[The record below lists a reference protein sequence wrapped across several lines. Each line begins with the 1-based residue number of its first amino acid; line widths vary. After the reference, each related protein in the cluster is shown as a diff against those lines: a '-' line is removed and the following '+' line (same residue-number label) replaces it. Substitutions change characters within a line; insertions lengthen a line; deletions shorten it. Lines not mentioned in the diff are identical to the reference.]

1 MYLWIQIECICRPW
15 LNVFVDRALK
25 VLRVMYIVHPG
36 PRRVRAPSLP
46 PVPPEAGRP
55 TVPPQLLLLLLL
67 GSYCCCTPPPP
78 VGWSPLAGGHRGL
91 KPPEPPPECCCC
103 RRTTC
108 HLQPAGF
115 VVTSEKCISL
125 WSELYLCRWLQRFAR
140 CSVWLCEVGGWFAA
154 GSCSLHTSAHQG
166 EYKHTSPLSHF
177 QTSTWSLIVTSW
189 LLSKDALT
197 YWCLSCDSCG
207 VEQWWGWLESI
218 QSERDLLIPRKVYF
232 FRKWLCILG
241 WGWRGWE
248 SWDALLGED
257 LDNNNVGDDV
267 VQQAQKQSEI
277 LTPIMP
283 VRLRSNKQRQEGKGR
298 VSRGDL
304 CLLCSFLFLSDL
316 HTCPVWNFRN
326 ITSVQRAIPSHQ
338 NKAFLTCQENDNS
351 ENHFSHLSHRGS
363 VFSHDNTTNMQPQV
377 LLESLLTLFLNKTRS
392 WDWMEASEGGEC
404 SMLVDNPIYLQK
416 LTPYLPHR
424 HHHHRNFFENKDLKN
439 LMRMM
444 MRMMMM
450 MMMMMMILARMTTWP
465 HFPSFLLS
473 DTSSEPSVSR
483 QNLHLEKIITFLR
496 KSQPNCHP
504 LR

>member
-55 TVPPQLLLLLLL
+55 TVPPQLLLLLL
-67 GSYCCCTPPPP
+67 GSHCCCTPPPP
-78 VGWSPLAGGHRGL
+78 VGWSPLAGGHRWL
-91 KPPEPPPECCCC
+91 KPPEPPPECCCCC

-125 WSELYLCRWLQRFAR
+125 WSELYLCRWLQRFAK

-154 GSCSLHTSAHQG
+154 GSCRLHTSAHQG

-177 QTSTWSLIVTSW
+177 LTWTWSLIVTSW

-207 VEQWWGWLESI
+207 VEQWAVSSEGGWS
-218 QSERDLLIPRKVYF
+218 QSRREGFAYPRKVYF

-257 LDNNNVGDDV
+257 LDTNNVGDDV
-267 VQQAQKQSEI
+267 VQQAQKQSEMFD
-277 LTPIMP
+277 TNNASEAPKQQAKTRSRAWFHEETCVWC
-283 VRLRSNKQRQEGKGR
+283 VRFFFFTHAQCEISRTLQVFKEQFHLIKTKLFSIVKKTITLR
-298 VSRGDL
+298 
-304 CLLCSFLFLSDL
+304 
-316 HTCPVWNFRN
+316 
-326 ITSVQRAIPSHQ
+326 ITSVIYRIEE
-338 NKAFLTCQENDNS
+338 AFFPLTIQQICK
-351 ENHFSHLSHRGS
+351 
-363 VFSHDNTTNMQPQV
+363 PQV
-377 LLESLLTLFLNKTRS
+377 LLQSLLTLFLNKIRS
-392 WDWMEASEGGEC
+392 WEW
-404 SMLVDNPIYLQK
+404 
-416 LTPYLPHR
+416 
-424 HHHHRNFFENKDLKN
+424 
-439 LMRMM
+439 
-444 MRMMMM
+444 
-450 MMMMMMILARMTTWP
+450 
-465 HFPSFLLS
+465 
-473 DTSSEPSVSR
+473 
-483 QNLHLEKIITFLR
+483 
-496 KSQPNCHP
+496 KS
-504 LR
+504 